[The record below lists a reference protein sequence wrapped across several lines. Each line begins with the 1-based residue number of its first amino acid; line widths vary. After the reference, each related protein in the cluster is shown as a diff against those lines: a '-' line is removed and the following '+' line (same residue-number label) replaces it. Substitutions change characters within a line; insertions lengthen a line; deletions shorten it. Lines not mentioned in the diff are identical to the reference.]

1 MSDAAATDPSTYVL
15 VVEDDTETSKLL
27 VTLFRKAG
35 YEARGVDDG
44 TTAMTALDERR
55 PDLLCVDLG
64 LPLVSGFELVNY
76 VRSNP
81 KLKGLPVLVVT
92 ARTTLEDATHAQEA
106 GADVIVYKPFKRR
119 HLLDTAGELLARP
132 RKTGSR

>member
-1 MSDAAATDPSTYVL
+1 MSEEPVPAYVL
-15 VVEDDTETSKLL
+15 VVEDDVETSKLL

-119 HLLDTAGELLARP
+119 HLLATAGELLARP